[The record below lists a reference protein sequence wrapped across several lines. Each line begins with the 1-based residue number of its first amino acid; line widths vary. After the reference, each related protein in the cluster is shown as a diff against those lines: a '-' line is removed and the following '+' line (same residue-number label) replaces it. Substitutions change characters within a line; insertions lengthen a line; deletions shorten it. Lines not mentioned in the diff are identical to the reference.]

1 MKMISI
7 SELEETLEMDEWM
20 GLDRHRNQPVV
31 YIKILPMPLGRGN
44 CADSPD
50 QEVMHVGENQLS
62 DWNVVESLVYV
73 NALEYIPRY

>member
-7 SELEETLEMDEWM
+7 LELEETLEMDEWM

-44 CADSPD
+44 F
-50 QEVMHVGENQLS
+50 L
-62 DWNVVESLVYV
+62 
-73 NALEYIPRY
+73 PRFS

>member
-31 YIKILPMPLGRGN
+31 YIKYSSCLWEGETAQILLIKKLCMWEKTNLAIGMLLK
-44 CADSPD
+44 
-50 QEVMHVGENQLS
+50 V
-62 DWNVVESLVYV
+62 
-73 NALEYIPRY
+73 